1 MQRPFLSIHSRVG
14 DAGRQRAIDERSMAF
29 HNIRKLPPPATPNAA
44 LSGFLMGFL
53 GAVTAF
59 VALLLAGRPVVEG
72 VLVANGVLSLV
83 LLKTIILTR
92 REARNAEPTAVD
104 DRQPEIVDIWRT
116 YPGGDEGGNPLRIA
130 LIAPDGAQ
138 TRKIATDLA
147 ELGPQVHHSSDR
159 AAMLDSITA
168 RPEKWGA
175 VLLDLDAVPDRA
187 AGRDDLRDFRA
198 ACPDV
203 QVLLLSGGSRHGDGS
218 P

>member
-1 MQRPFLSIHSRVG
+1 MQSPFLPIDSRVG
-14 DAGRQRAIDERSMAF
+14 DVGRQRALDDRSTAF
-29 HNIRKLPPPATPNAA
+29 HNTRKLPAPATPNVA
-44 LSGFLMGFL
+44 LAGILLGFL
-53 GAVTAF
+53 GAITAF
-59 VALLLAGRPVVEG
+59 VALFLAGRPVVEG

-83 LLKTIILTR
+83 LLRTIILNR
-92 REARNAEPTAVD
+92 REARNAQSAASD

-116 YPGGDEGGNPLRIA
+116 YPGGKEARNPVRIG

-147 ELGPQVHHSSDR
+147 ELGPQVHHSTDR

-203 QVLLLSGGSRHGDGS
+203 QVMLLSGGLLRSEG
-218 P
+218 PP